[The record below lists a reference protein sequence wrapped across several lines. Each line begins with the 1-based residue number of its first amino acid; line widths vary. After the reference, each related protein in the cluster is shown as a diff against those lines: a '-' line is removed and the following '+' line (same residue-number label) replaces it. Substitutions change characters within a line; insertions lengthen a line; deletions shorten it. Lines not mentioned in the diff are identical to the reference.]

1 MVMTYRGD
9 DGGRRMPPP
18 RPGGRPRDH
27 QRAQMMPLPGRGQ
40 SPYDERTRPM
50 GTREDERQYAPP
62 PPPRRDPPRPDE
74 DYPPS
79 RPPRRRRR
87 WSFGRILLT
96 LVLVFVV
103 FLAGIWVYLE
113 FSIKRVDALT
123 DYSGRPVAAS
133 GTNWL
138 IVGSDS
144 REGLTAEDEE
154 RLATGDV
161 AAAGGGQRTDTIMV
175 AHIPDN
181 STKPTLLSLPRD
193 SQVKI
198 PGHGT
203 NKINAAFSLGG
214 PTLLAQTVEGATG
227 LHIDH
232 YAEIGF
238 GGFAKIV
245 DAIGGVDMCI
255 DKDMNDTMTGI
266 SIKAGCQSLD
276 GRSALGF
283 VRMRHSDATPRSDLD
298 RVANQRKFIGAL
310 VSQIA
315 SPGTLLNPFHFF
327 PLLGSGPDALTMDSG
342 DHVHNLAGL
351 AIAMRG
357 ISSGG
362 VVTTTVPVTNGS
374 AENWDAKKSKQ
385 LFDALKND
393 TEIPDSVIV
402 N

>member
-1 MVMTYRGD
+1 
-9 DGGRRMPPP
+9 
-18 RPGGRPRDH
+18 
-27 QRAQMMPLPGRGQ
+27 
-40 SPYDERTRPM
+40 
-50 GTREDERQYAPP
+50 
-62 PPPRRDPPRPDE
+62 
-74 DYPPS
+74 
-79 RPPRRRRR
+79 
-87 WSFGRILLT
+87 
-96 LVLVFVV
+96 VFVV

-113 FSIKRVDALT
+113 FSIKRVDALA

-175 AHIPDN
+175 AHLPDN

-214 PTLLAQTVEGATG
+214 PKLLAQTVEGATG

-255 DKDMNDTMTGI
+255 DKDMNDTVTGI

-315 SPGTLLNPFHFF
+315 SPGTLLNPFDFF
-327 PLLGSGPDALTMDSG
+327 PLLSSAPDALTMDSG

-362 VVTTTVPVTNGS
+362 VVTTTVPVTSGS
-374 AENWDAKKSKQ
+374 AENWDKNKSKQ

-393 TEIPDSVIV
+393 TPVPDSVIV

>member
-1 MVMTYRGD
+1 
-9 DGGRRMPPP
+9 
-18 RPGGRPRDH
+18 
-27 QRAQMMPLPGRGQ
+27 MMPLPGRGQ

-50 GTREDERQYAPP
+50 GHREQDYVPP
-62 PPPRRDPPRPDE
+62 QPPPRQPPPRQDD

-87 WSFGRILLT
+87 WGLGRILLT
-96 LVLVFVV
+96 LLLVFVV
-103 FLAGIWVYLE
+103 FFAGIWVYLE
-113 FSIKRVDALT
+113 FSIKRVDALA
-123 DYSGRPVAAS
+123 DYDGRPVAAA

-144 REGLTAEDEE
+144 REGLTAADEE
-154 RLATGDV
+154 NLATGDV
-161 AAAGGGQRTDTIMV
+161 AAAGGQRTDTIMV
-175 AHIPDN
+175 AHVPDN

-214 PTLLAQTVEGATG
+214 PKLLAQTVEGATG

-255 DKDMNDTMTGI
+255 DKDMNDTVTGI
-266 SIKAGCQSLD
+266 NIKAGCQPLD
-276 GRSALGF
+276 GRLALGF

-315 SPGTLLNPFHFF
+315 SPGTLLNPFDFF
-327 PLLGSGPDALTMDSG
+327 PLLSSAPDALTMDSG

-362 VVTTTVPVTNGS
+362 VVTTTVPVTSGS
-374 AENWDAKKSKQ
+374 AENWDKNKSKQ

-393 TEIPDSVIV
+393 TAVPDSVIV

>member
-1 MVMTYRGD
+1 MTYRGD

-18 RPGGRPRDH
+18 RPPAGRPRDH

-50 GTREDERQYAPP
+50 GHREQDYVPP
-62 PPPRRDPPRPDE
+62 QPPPRQPPPARGD

-87 WSFGRILLT
+87 WGLGRILMT
-96 LVLVFVV
+96 LLLVFVV

-113 FSIKRVDALT
+113 FSIKRVDALA
-123 DYSGRPVAAS
+123 DYEGRPVAAA

-144 REGLTAEDEE
+144 REGLTAADEE
-154 RLATGDV
+154 NLATGDV
-161 AAAGGGQRTDTIMV
+161 AAAGGQRTDTIMV
-175 AHIPDN
+175 AHLPDN

-214 PTLLAQTVEGATG
+214 PKLLAQTVEGATG

-245 DAIGGVDMCI
+245 EAIGGVEMCI
-255 DKDMNDTMTGI
+255 DKDMNDTVTGI
-266 SIKAGCQSLD
+266 SIKAGCPQTLD
-276 GRSALGF
+276 GREALGF

-315 SPGTLLNPFHFF
+315 SPGTLLNPFDFF
-327 PLLGSGPDALTMDSG
+327 PLLSAAPDALTMDSG

-357 ISSGG
+357 IASGG
-362 VVTTTVPVTNGS
+362 VVTTTVPVTSGS
-374 AENWDAKKSKQ
+374 AENWDKNKSKQ

-393 TEIPDSVIV
+393 TEVPDSVIV